1 MVRRL
6 SGFWCLQRRCEWYN
20 ERVIHVFFTIL
31 SVLILT
37 AAIVSR
43 GGLPKDSLSQNNIQT
58 EVLSEQ
64 DEEPQESSEPTPSVE
79 PTLTPTPT
87 SVATATQTNTPTATP
102 TVNSS
107 DGWIYPGS
115 TVVRAVPLSLTSS
128 ADSKV
133 VTDWYKARIKAE
145 GFNTTS
151 FIVTST
157 NDKIYNKLVAAK
169 NAQKIEVLITRDT
182 NTQPLS
188 ISVSIT
194 SQN

>member
-1 MVRRL
+1 M
-6 SGFWCLQRRCEWYN
+6 
-20 ERVIHVFFTIL
+20 IHVFFTIL

-37 AAIVSR
+37 AAIISR
-43 GGLPKDSLSQNNIQT
+43 GGLPKDSLGQTTLKT

-64 DEEPQESSEPTPSVE
+64 NESNGEQTPVPTPTEVA
-79 PTLTPTPT
+79 TPTPPT
-87 SVATATQTNTPTATP
+87 VATNTQTNTPASTASP
-102 TVNSS
+102 SS
-107 DGWIYPGS
+107 TDGWIYPGS
-115 TVVRAVPLSLTSS
+115 NVIRTVPLSITST
-128 ADSKV
+128 ADQKL

-145 GFNTTS
+145 GYNTTS

-169 NAQKIEVLITRDT
+169 NSQKIEVLITRETDKD
-182 NTQPLS
+182 PLS

>member
-1 MVRRL
+1 M
-6 SGFWCLQRRCEWYN
+6 QRKCEWYN
-20 ERVIHVFFTIL
+20 ELVIHVFFTIL

-43 GGLPKDSLSQNNIQT
+43 GGLPKDTLSQDTLQVD
-58 EVLSEQ
+58 VLSEQ
-64 DEEPQESSEPTPSVE
+64 SEVEPEEPTPS
-79 PTLTPTPT
+79 PTPSDSPTPTPT
-87 SVATATQTNTPTATP
+87 AAGSVTKTNTPSATP
-102 TVNSS
+102 TVSTES
-107 DGWIYPGS
+107 GWVYPGAQVIR
-115 TVVRAVPLSLTSS
+115 TTPLSLTSS
-128 ADSKV
+128 ADQKV

-145 GFNTTS
+145 GYNTTS

-169 NAQKIEVLITRDT
+169 NNQKIEVIITRDT
-182 NTQPLS
+182 NSDPLS